1 MLDMLIKTFTQGDVA
16 GYKSSLLYSSFWSQH
31 NTKMFGEDKL
41 TSVPLNWLM
50 STGRC
55 QVSQSLA
62 VRQAN
67 ISVIHL
73 KLKIQEHDLP
83 INYTFWLQNNG
94 EVIKSVYAIVD
105 TLQLSIVKNT
115 HVDEITLSLPEP
127 DPLVIP
133 DYDQQDNLQGEF
145 AIPSGIIPKPCSIDV
160 LLDSWWS
167 IWSSSQLQVIDD
179 VYTQKSVISL
189 PGSFQQKSSSDIFKF
204 VLSIRSKLTRV
215 FCQLEDVVVEG
226 NNAAIKWFIDGDEF
240 GQKVRLPLITILK
253 TNGEQITSEITTCD
267 ILAFNKR
274 HHHSK
279 LFE

>member
-1 MLDMLIKTFTQGDVA
+1 MLIKTFTQGDVA

-50 STGRC
+50 SAGRC

-94 EVIKSVYAIVD
+94 EVIKFVYAIVD

-115 HVDEITLSLPEP
+115 HVDVITLSLPEP